1 MHSPHKLEVPAII
14 SMKTNKVKSEHISGA
29 NHLILIFFEN
39 TPNPDLNVAKIKGQ
53 KETNNNY

>member
-1 MHSPHKLEVPAII
+1 
-14 SMKTNKVKSEHISGA
+14 MKTNKVKSEHISGA